1 MQIDNDAL
9 VLVADGAKML
19 LFRNRGDA
27 TYPKLEVEEALQQE
41 DAPDR
46 DQKSDAA
53 GRSMSSWGGGSQS
66 GFGQTVGYAG
76 GQAGRGQGGQFNPA
90 RSSMQET
97 DYHQQAED
105 RFAADAAELLKKRA
119 LASDY
124 ERLIVVA
131 PPKTLGELRKHY
143 HKEVQARLVGEIG
156 KDLTNRPVPDIEKI
170 ISES

>member
-1 MQIDNDAL
+1 MQIDHEAL

-27 TYPKLEVEEALQQE
+27 VYPKLEVEEAVQQE
-41 DAPDR
+41 DAADR
-46 DQKSDAA
+46 DQKTDAA
-53 GRSMSSWGGGSQS
+53 GRSMSAWGGGAQS
-66 GFGQTVGYAG
+66 GSGQPAGFAG
-76 GQAGRGQGGQFNPA
+76 GQAGMGQGGQFNHA
-90 RSSMQET
+90 RSSMGET

-105 RFAADAAELLKKRA
+105 RFAADAAALLNKRA

-143 HKEVQARLVGEIG
+143 HKEVQKRLVGEIG